1 MPTNIT
7 ELLYRNGLVPLEDF
21 QQLMGWTES
30 TLIARRARGELPP
43 IYKKGMVLVM
53 REAELVEWLT
63 NEEPI
68 DRITQA
74 KRANAADQDATDALL
89 K

>member
-1 MPTNIT
+1 MPDRIT
-7 ELLYRNGLVPLEDF
+7 DLLYKNGLVPLDDF
-21 QQLMGWTES
+21 RQMMGWTES
-30 TLIARRARGELPP
+30 TLVARRARGEIPA
-43 IYKKGMVLVM
+43 IYKKGNVLTLK
-53 REAELVEWLT
+53 EAELVEWLT

-74 KRANAADQDATDALL
+74 KHASAEQHDATDTLL

>member
-1 MPTNIT
+1 MPERIT
-7 ELLYRNGLVPLEDF
+7 ELLYKNGLVPLADF

-30 TLIARRARGELPP
+30 TLIARRARGEIPP
-43 IYKKGMVLVM
+43 IYKKGMVLTLK
-53 REAELVEWLT
+53 EAELVEWLT